1 MILYET
7 SLLGKKKDKL
17 DNENVEPAYRNSPV
31 VVCLPLVEL
40 GWLLKTGG
48 WKEHSTLS
56 STMENIPKPTAYKPP
71 SYI

>member
-1 MILYET
+1 MKQACWKE
-7 SLLGKKKDKL
+7 KKDKL

-48 WKEHSTLS
+48 
-56 STMENIPKPTAYKPP
+56 
-71 SYI
+71 

>member
-7 SLLGKKKDKL
+7 SLLENTHKL

-40 GWLLKTGG
+40 GWLLKTVSR
-48 WKEHSTLS
+48 KEHSTLS
-56 STMENIPKPTAYKPP
+56 STMENIPEPTAYKPA
-71 SYI
+71 SYIW